1 MELLYGGFIMKYVAR
16 YLKPYYLHMIIAWS
30 LMLIELTVELLLPIF
45 LGRMIDEGIQTQNL
59 NTIIYWGS
67 IMIGLA
73 LLSFAAGIINSFY
86 SAHVTFKFGYDV
98 RQKLFEKVQA
108 FSFKNL
114 NEYPTSS
121 LITRFT
127 NDIRMIQNGIFMGL
141 RIMLRAPLLVLGGV
155 MMAFI
160 VNWRIA
166 LIFLVTVP
174 LLIGFLLLI
183 VRKAGK
189 LFGKVQERLDNVNR
203 VMQENLSG
211 IRLIKAF
218 LRKKHETNRFIGA
231 NTELMNYTKTSLR
244 LIETS
249 MPVLLLVMN
258 MSLLFILWYGNIEVG
273 NNNAQV
279 GDVVAIVNYA
289 LRVSMAIS
297 MFGFLT
303 MAIARM
309 KASADRIG
317 NVLDAEIDLLESED
331 ANDQYRV
338 KDGAIEFSN
347 VSFRYP
353 NLKEDV
359 LSDLSFM
366 IKPKEHIAIIGAT
379 GSGKTSLFQLIP
391 RLYDVTKGSVYLD
404 GHDVRDFKLNHLRRA
419 IGYVPQAPLLFTGSI
434 RENIRWGK
442 NNATED
448 DIIQAAKDAQ
458 IHETIKELPNGYDTK
473 IGQKGVNLSGG
484 QKQRV
489 SIARALIRKPNILML
504 DDSTS
509 ALDLK
514 TESRLLEAIQGYE
527 CTTLIVT
534 QKVTTAMNA
543 DRIFLMDDGK
553 LLDVG
558 RHEQLLKSSNLYR
571 KIVESQFGKEGVHE
585 Y

>member
-1 MELLYGGFIMKYVAR
+1 MKYVAR
-16 YLKPYYLHMIIAWS
+16 YLKPYYFHMIIAWI
-30 LMLIELTVELLLPIF
+30 LMLIELTVELLLPFF
-45 LGRMIDEGIQTQNL
+45 LGKMIDEGILNQDL
-59 NTIIYWGS
+59 NTVIYWGS
-67 IMIGLA
+67 IMIVLA
-73 LLSFAAGIINSFY
+73 LVSFAAGIINSFY

-141 RIMLRAPLLVLGGV
+141 RIMLRAPLLVIGGV
-155 MMAFI
+155 IMAFI
-160 VNWRIA
+160 VNWKIA

-174 LLIGFLLLI
+174 LLIGFLLI
-183 VRKAGK
+183 VVRKAGK
-189 LFGKVQERLDNVNR
+189 LFSKVQERLDNVNR

-218 LRKKHETNRFIGA
+218 LRKKHETNRFVDA
-231 NTELMNYTKTSLR
+231 NSELMDYTKKSLR
-244 LIETS
+244 LIETA
-249 MPVLLLVMN
+249 MPVLLFVMN
-258 MSLLFILWYGNIEVG
+258 MSLLFILWYGSSEVRAG
-273 NNNAQV
+273 NAQV
-279 GDVVAIVNYA
+279 GDVVAIINYA

-303 MAIARM
+303 MAIARL
-309 KASADRIG
+309 KASADRIA
-317 NVLDAEIDLLESED
+317 NVLDAEIDLLEADD
-331 ANDQYRV
+331 ANDQYQV
-338 KDGAIEFSN
+338 KDGSIEFSN

-359 LSDLSFM
+359 LTELSFTV
-366 IKPKEHIAIIGAT
+366 KPQEKIAIIGAT

-391 RLYDVTKGSVYLD
+391 RLYDVNKGAVYID
-404 GHDVRDFKLNHLRRA
+404 GHDVRDYKLDHLRRA

-442 NNATED
+442 NEATED

-458 IHETIKELPNGYDTK
+458 IHDTIKELPHGFDTK

-489 SIARALIRKPNILML
+489 SIARALIRRPRILML

-514 TESRLLEAIQGYE
+514 TESRLLDAIQDYE

-534 QKVTTAMNA
+534 QKITTAMNA
-543 DRIFLMDDGK
+543 DRIFLIDDGR

-558 RHEQLLKSSNLYR
+558 RHDQLLKTSDLYR

-585 Y
+585 H

>member
-1 MELLYGGFIMKYVAR
+1 MKYVAR
-16 YLKPYYLHMIIAWS
+16 FLKPYYFQMAIAWF
-30 LMLIELTVELLLPIF
+30 LMLTELAVELMLPFF
-45 LGRMIDEGIQTQNL
+45 LGKMIDEGIQTQEL
-59 NTIIYWGS
+59 DTIIFWGS
-67 IMIGLA
+67 IMVGLA
-73 LLSFAAGIINSFY
+73 ILSFAAGIINSFF
-86 SAHVTFKFGYDV
+86 SAHVTFKFGYDM
-98 RQKLFEKVQA
+98 RQRLFEKVQA

-121 LITRFT
+121 LVTRFT

-155 MMAFI
+155 IMAFL

-174 LLIGFLLLI
+174 LLIGFLLF
-183 VRKAGK
+183 VVMKAGK
-189 LFGKVQERLDNVNR
+189 LFRKVQERLDNVNR

-218 LRKKHETNRFIGA
+218 VRKKHETNRFMGA
-231 NTELMNYTKTSLR
+231 NTELMQNTKKALR

-249 MPVLLLVMN
+249 MPVLLFVMN

-309 KASADRIG
+309 KASSDRIAQ
-317 NVLDAEIDLLESED
+317 VLDAEIDLVESEY
-331 ANDQYRV
+331 ANEQYRV
-338 KDGAIEFSN
+338 NDGTIEFSN

-359 LSDLSFM
+359 LSELSFTVQPQEK
-366 IKPKEHIAIIGAT
+366 ITIIGAT

-391 RLYDVTKGSVYLD
+391 RLYDATKGSVFID
-404 GHDVRDFKLNHLRRA
+404 GHDVRDYKLDYLRGA

-442 NNATED
+442 NDASED

-458 IHETIKELPNGYDTK
+458 IHDTIKNLPNGYDTQ

-489 SIARALIRKPNILML
+489 SIARALIRHPKILML

-514 TESRLLEAIQGYE
+514 TESRLLDAINQYE

-534 QKVTTAMNA
+534 QKVTTAMST
-543 DRIFLMDDGK
+543 DRIFLMDDGQ

-558 RHEQLLKSSNLYR
+558 RHDQLVKTSDLYR
-571 KIVESQFGKEGVHE
+571 KIVESQFGKEDVHE
-585 Y
+585 H

>member
-1 MELLYGGFIMKYVAR
+1 MKYVAR
-16 YLKPYYLHMIIAWS
+16 YLKPYYFHMIIAWT
-30 LMLIELTVELLLPIF
+30 LMLIELTVELLLPFF
-45 LGRMIDEGIQTQNL
+45 LGKMIDEGILNQDL
-59 NTIIYWGS
+59 NTVIYWGS
-67 IMIGLA
+67 IMIVLA
-73 LLSFAAGIINSFY
+73 LVSFAAGIINSFY

-141 RIMLRAPLLVLGGV
+141 RIMLRAPLLVIGGV
-155 MMAFI
+155 IMAFI
-160 VNWRIA
+160 VNWKIA

-174 LLIGFLLLI
+174 LLIGFLLI
-183 VRKAGK
+183 VVRKAGK
-189 LFGKVQERLDNVNR
+189 LFSKVQERLDNVNR

-218 LRKKHETNRFIGA
+218 LRKKHETNRFVDA
-231 NTELMNYTKTSLR
+231 NSELMDYTKKSLR
-244 LIETS
+244 LIETA
-249 MPVLLLVMN
+249 MPVLLFVMN
-258 MSLLFILWYGNIEVG
+258 MSLLFILWYGSSEVRAG
-273 NNNAQV
+273 NAQV
-279 GDVVAIVNYA
+279 GDVVAIINYA

-303 MAIARM
+303 MAIARL
-309 KASADRIG
+309 KASADRIA
-317 NVLDAEIDLLESED
+317 NVLDAEIDLLEADD
-331 ANDQYRV
+331 ANDQYQV
-338 KDGAIEFSN
+338 KDGSVEFSN

-359 LSDLSFM
+359 LTELSFTV
-366 IKPKEHIAIIGAT
+366 KPQEKIAIIGAT

-391 RLYDVTKGSVYLD
+391 RLYDVNKGAVYID
-404 GHDVRDFKLNHLRRA
+404 GHDVRDYKLDHLRRA

-442 NNATED
+442 NEATED

-458 IHETIKELPNGYDTK
+458 IHDTIKELPHGFDTK

-489 SIARALIRKPNILML
+489 SIARALIRRPRILML

-514 TESRLLEAIQGYE
+514 TESRLLDAIQDYE

-534 QKVTTAMNA
+534 QKITTAMNA
-543 DRIFLMDDGK
+543 DRIFLIDDGR

-558 RHEQLLKSSNLYR
+558 RHDQLLKTSDLYR

-585 Y
+585 H

>member
-1 MELLYGGFIMKYVAR
+1 MKYVAR

-73 LLSFAAGIINSFY
+73 LLSFTAGIINSFY

-218 LRKKHETNRFIGA
+218 LRKKYETNRFIGA

-366 IKPKEHIAIIGAT
+366 IKPKEHIAIIGGT

>member
-1 MELLYGGFIMKYVAR
+1 MKHVFK
-16 YLKPYYLHMIIAWS
+16 YLKPYYLHMIFAWA
-30 LMLIELTVELLLPIF
+30 LMLTELAVELMLPFF
-45 LGRMIDEGIQTQNL
+45 LGKMIDQGIVTGDL
-59 NTIIYWGS
+59 DTIIYWGS
-67 IMIGLA
+67 IMVGLA

-86 SAHVTFKFGYDV
+86 SAHVTFRFGYDI

-155 MMAFI
+155 IMAFI

-183 VRKAGK
+183 VKKAGK

-218 LRKKHETNRFIGA
+218 LRKKHETNRFMGA
-231 NTELMNYTKTSLR
+231 NTELMKYTKTSLR

-249 MPVLLLVMN
+249 MPVLLFVMN

-273 NNNAQV
+273 RGNAQV
-279 GDVVAIVNYA
+279 GDVAAIINYA

-309 KASADRIG
+309 KASAERIS
-317 NVLDAEIDLLESED
+317 NVLDAEIDLLEADD

-338 KDGAIEFSN
+338 TDGAVEFSN

-353 NLKEDV
+353 SLKEDV
-359 LSDLSFM
+359 LSELSFTV
-366 IKPKEHIAIIGAT
+366 KPKEKIAIIGAT

-391 RLYDVTKGSVYLD
+391 RLYDVSEGTVYLD
-404 GHDVRDFKLNHLRRA
+404 GHDVRQFKMDHLRRA
-419 IGYVPQAPLLFTGSI
+419 IGFVPQAPLLFTGSI

-442 NNATED
+442 NDATEAE
-448 DIIQAAKDAQ
+448 IIQAAKDAQ
-458 IHETIKELPNGYDTK
+458 IHDTIADLPNGYDTK

-489 SIARALIRKPNILML
+489 SIARALIRHPKILML

-514 TESRLLEAIQGYE
+514 TESRLLDAIHDYQ

-534 QKVTTAMNA
+534 QKVTTAMSA
-543 DRIFLMDDGK
+543 DRIFLMDDGE

-558 RHEQLLKSSNLYR
+558 RHDELMKTSDLYR
-571 KIVESQFGKEGVHE
+571 KIVESQFGKEGAHE
-585 Y
+585 L